1 MKIIDAKT
9 FGEAVRKRRKQL
21 GYTQRELADY
31 CGCSTVYLS
40 RLENGKETA
49 ELGTA
54 IRVLNTLGLD
64 LLVFTRA
71 GDEL

>member
-1 MKIIDAKT
+1 MKIVDAAT
-9 FGEAVRKRRKQL
+9 FGEAIRKRRKEL
-21 GYTQRELADY
+21 GYTQRDLADY

-49 ELGTA
+49 ELGIA
-54 IRVLNTLGLD
+54 LRVANTLGID
-64 LLVFTRA
+64 LVAFVRG

>member
-1 MKIIDAKT
+1 MKVTDASA
-9 FGEAVRKRRKQL
+9 FGEAIRKRRKEL

-31 CGCSTVYLS
+31 CGCSTVFLS

-49 ELGTA
+49 ELGIA
-54 IRVLNTLGLD
+54 LRVANTLGID
-64 LLVFTRA
+64 LIAYARG

>member
-1 MKIIDAKT
+1 MKITDARK
-9 FGEAVRKRRKQL
+9 FGEAVRKRRKGL
-21 GYTQRELADY
+21 GYTQQELADY

-49 ELGTA
+49 EIGIA

-64 LLVFTRA
+64 LVVLTRE

>member
-1 MKIIDAKT
+1 MRITDAKS
-9 FGEAVRKRRKQL
+9 FGEAIRKQRKRL

-40 RLENGKETA
+40 CLENGKETA
-49 ELGTA
+49 ELGIA
-54 IRVLNTLGLD
+54 IRVASTLGID
-64 LLVFTRA
+64 LIAFERS

>member
-1 MKIIDAKT
+1 MKITDAASL
-9 FGEAVRKRRKQL
+9 GRAIRNRRKAL

-49 ELGTA
+49 ELGIA
-54 IRVLNTLGLD
+54 IRVVNTLGMD
-64 LLVFTRA
+64 LVAIDR
-71 GDEL
+71 

>member
-1 MKIIDAKT
+1 MKVTDST
-9 FGEAVRKRRKQL
+9 SFGEAIRKRRREL

-49 ELGTA
+49 ELGIA
-54 IRVLNTLGLD
+54 LRAASTLGID
-64 LLVFTRA
+64 LIAFERG